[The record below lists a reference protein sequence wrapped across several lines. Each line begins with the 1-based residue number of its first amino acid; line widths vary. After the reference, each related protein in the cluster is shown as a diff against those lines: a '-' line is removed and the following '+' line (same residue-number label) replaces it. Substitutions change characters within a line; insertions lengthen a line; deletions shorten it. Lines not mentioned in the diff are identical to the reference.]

1 MALNTSNYSAMKE
14 IIDNYMKKT
23 AEDEAGKQTNLKF
36 MNKAGVSTIPIS
48 NKNKKVLS
56 ILICSLEKRK
66 KQLNSLLKEINKQ
79 IFLCNADAVVELLV
93 EVDNKEIT
101 TGKKRNNLLK
111 KASGKYICFIDD
123 DDKIYENYLKLILKS
138 IESDADCIATSGT
151 YSVDG
156 GTFINWHLSKD
167 FNDEDKMIYVD
178 KNGNPLEDCIKHINC
193 RGCDWCSSLR
203 DKSIFEA
210 VYLRRANHLTPVKR
224 ELALKAMFPN
234 ISNGEDREYSKKLN
248 PFLKSEVTIEEKIY
262 HYEYISYNKEYK

>member
-1 MALNTSNYSAMKE
+1 MALNTSNYSAMKEIQE

-156 GTFINWHLSKD
+156 GILINWHL
-167 FNDEDKMIYVD
+167 
-178 KNGNPLEDCIKHINC
+178 
-193 RGCDWCSSLR
+193 
-203 DKSIFEA
+203 
-210 VYLRRANHLTPVKR
+210 
-224 ELALKAMFPN
+224 
-234 ISNGEDREYSKKLN
+234 
-248 PFLKSEVTIEEKIY
+248 
-262 HYEYISYNKEYK
+262 